1 MDVER
6 IELHD
11 RAVVIDV
18 RPIIGVTVKPRR
30 RAGKDRYRALDHR
43 PGMSKPSP
51 SADTIDMLT
60 TTIGKPALRS
70 FGNARG
76 QRPRFPISI
85 YRRVMPPYG
94 SSPSK
99 P

>member
-30 RAGKDRYRALDHR
+30 RAGKD
-43 PGMSKPSP
+43 
-51 SADTIDMLT
+51 
-60 TTIGKPALRS
+60 
-70 FGNARG
+70 
-76 QRPRFPISI
+76 
-85 YRRVMPPYG
+85 
-94 SSPSK
+94 
-99 P
+99 